1 MDFEWDR
8 NKADENLRKHGITF
22 EEASLAFFDEWA
34 IEEFDDSHSEI
45 GEKRFVLIGLAET
58 DLVPVV
64 YTVRDKIR
72 IISAE
77 RARPY
82 ERRAYEQSRNEHD
95 R

>member
-8 NKADENLRKHGITF
+8 NKAAENEKKHGISF

-34 IEEFDDSHSEI
+34 IEEFDDTHSDDVEQ
-45 GEKRFVLIGLAET
+45 RYVLIGLAEF
-58 DLVPVV
+58 DLVRVV
-64 YTVRDKIR
+64 YTVRDKLR

-77 RARPY
+77 KARPY
-82 ERRAYEQSRNEHD
+82 DERAYNKNRNEQD

>member
-8 NKADENLRKHGITF
+8 NKAADNERKHGVTF

-34 IEEFDDSHSEI
+34 IEEFDDAQSDDTEH
-45 GEKRFVLIGLAET
+45 RFILIGLAEY
-58 DLVPVV
+58 DLLRVV

-77 RARPY
+77 NARPY
-82 ERRAYEQSRNEHD
+82 EKRAYNENRNEQD
-95 R
+95 Q

>member
-8 NKADENLRKHGITF
+8 AKAAENEKKHNVSF
-22 EEASLAFFDEWA
+22 EEATLAFFDEWA
-34 IEEFDDSHSEI
+34 IEEFDDAHSDDTEL
-45 GEKRFVLIGLAET
+45 RYVLIGLAQY
-58 DLVPVV
+58 DLLRVV

-77 RARPY
+77 KARPY
-82 ERRAYEQSRNEHD
+82 DEKAYNRNRNEQD

>member
-8 NKADENLRKHGITF
+8 KKAAENERKHGVSF

-34 IEEFDDSHSEI
+34 IEEFDEAHSDD
-45 GEKRFVLIGLAET
+45 GEHRYVQIGLAEY
-58 DLVPVV
+58 DLLRVV

-72 IISAE
+72 IISSE
-77 RARPY
+77 KARPY
-82 ERRAYEQSRNEHD
+82 EERAYNKNRNEQD